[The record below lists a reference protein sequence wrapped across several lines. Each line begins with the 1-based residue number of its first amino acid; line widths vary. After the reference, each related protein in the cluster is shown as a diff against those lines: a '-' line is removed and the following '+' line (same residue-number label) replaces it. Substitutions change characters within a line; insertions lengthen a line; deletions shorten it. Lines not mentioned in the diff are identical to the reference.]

1 MNRTTK
7 INILAYASEP
17 DKNYKYE
24 GDLVEYNG
32 KRYWVSLMN
41 ETVEFVGEI
50 TERYLMMKKFSQV
63 MKDADCI
70 EEWSKLAGITEE
82 EVMKIME
89 NHGVTGFG
97 RQQGK
102 TSLQES
108 LIRKEK
114 DPVAWNPIEYINKM
128 SQEEIRKMIASNA

>member
-1 MNRTTK
+1 MNKTTK

-50 TERYLMMKKFSQV
+50 TERYLFEKALREKV
-63 MKDADCI
+63 GKENVA
-70 EEWSKLAGITEE
+70 EAWSKI
-82 EVMKIME
+82 KNI
-89 NHGVTGFG
+89 
-97 RQQGK
+97 
-102 TSLQES
+102 S
-108 LIRKEK
+108 
-114 DPVAWNPIEYINKM
+114 P
-128 SQEEIRKMIASNA
+128 EEIQDIMDRNLRREDVVLEKGGREWLD